1 MTPKA
6 SSTVILIRWS
16 PMTSMAVNQLTRD
29 FLIRKYRWYRGC
41 TSSRVYFR
49 HLRQR
54 RRSHRVKKWRE
65 KSIGFDLEGARKYNW
80 IEYISREDKS
90 GKIKII
96 PCFSSK
102 FSRKVENEWKKT
114 SSHNIYIDQAFFFK
128 KKKKENQFNLSCSF
142 PIDSSINISFESSLQ
157 EGMYKL

>member
-96 PCFSSK
+96 PCFFFQNSLGK
-102 FSRKVENEWKKT
+102 LKMNEKRKARIIYTLIKLFFS
-114 SSHNIYIDQAFFFK
+114 K
-128 KKKKENQFNLSCSF
+128 KKKGK
-142 PIDSSINISFESSLQ
+142 SI
-157 EGMYKL
+157 